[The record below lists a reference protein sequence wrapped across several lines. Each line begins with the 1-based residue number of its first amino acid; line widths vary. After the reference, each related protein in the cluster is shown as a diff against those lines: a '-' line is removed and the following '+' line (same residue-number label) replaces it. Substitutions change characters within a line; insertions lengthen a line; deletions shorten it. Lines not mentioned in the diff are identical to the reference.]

1 MVKSSQIILNPH
13 GFRTPSVYHPS
24 LGVWGSSPPALT
36 PVAPNSPAPGVP
48 KHRQRALAPWLSVD
62 HGRVFSLDNGGHQC
76 FPDLKGKSTLEIP
89 FLWFGAK
96 KRCFPAFSF
105 PSIHW
110 IRWQFMG
117 RPSLRLSGSLSEFDQ
132 STIVARRESLG
143 QWIYPDFIRW
153 KMSDMTDVSRFPM
166 FLLRFLRRIYNDID
180 N

>member
-1 MVKSSQIILNPH
+1 
-13 GFRTPSVYHPS
+13 VYHPS

-48 KHRQRALAPWLSVD
+48 KHRQRALAPWLSVED
-62 HGRVFSLDNGGHQC
+62 HGLFFIVLVDTNASQTSRVNH
-76 FPDLKGKSTLEIP
+76 GKSTSEIP
-89 FLWFGAK
+89 FLFFGAK

-153 KMSDMTDVSRFPM
+153 KMPDMPDVSRFPC
-166 FLLRFLRRIYNDID
+166 FFLRFLRRIYNDID